1 MDWSPHTLNLN
12 IIEALLDHLD
22 KELNKRQ
29 QACLLKLQES
39 LNERVQAVL
48 RMPNNLVRFKGLIQ
62 SLILPCIL
70 YFLF

>member
-29 QACLLKLQES
+29 QASRLLIEITRKLEWES
-39 LNERVQAVL
+39 SGCVEDAE
-48 RMPNNLVRFKGLIQ
+48 
-62 SLILPCIL
+62 
-70 YFLF
+70 